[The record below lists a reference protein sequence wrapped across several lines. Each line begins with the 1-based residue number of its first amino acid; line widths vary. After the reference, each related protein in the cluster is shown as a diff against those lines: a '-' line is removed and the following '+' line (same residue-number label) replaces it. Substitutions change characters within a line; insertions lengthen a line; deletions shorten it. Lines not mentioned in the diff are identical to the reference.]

1 MTTNTRKT
9 KKPLSP
15 PERAAHVLGHR
26 IRVEALTI
34 LIERASSSK
43 LIAAEIGESVQLVAY
58 HLKIMREEE
67 AIELVKTVPR
77 GAVSER
83 FYRATMRPELTHEE
97 WVGLSMRHK
106 QELAVIGV
114 RNLFAESL
122 SSIETGRM
130 VTDEEAYYWWKAVPL
145 DALGR
150 EEIRKEQDAHTARI
164 LEIEAKA
171 NARLVESQGSH
182 RHVPTVVAVLGFDRG
197 RQTPVSDTYA
207 LNREDD
213 QPPREH

>member
-1 MTTNTRKT
+1 MTTNTKK

-67 AIELVKTVPR
+67 AIELVRTVPR
-77 GAVSER
+77 GAVNER

-97 WVGLSMRHK
+97 WMSLSLRHK

-122 SSIETGRM
+122 SSIETGKM
-130 VTDEEAYYWWKAVPL
+130 VTDEDVYYWWKAVPL
-145 DALGR
+145 DAQGR
-150 EEIRKEQDAHTARI
+150 EEIRQEQDAHTARI
-164 LEIEAKA
+164 LEIEAKV
-171 NARLVESQGSH
+171 NARLVESQGSL
-182 RHVPTVVAVLGFDRG
+182 RQVPTVVAVLGFDRG

-207 LNREDD
+207 FDRED
-213 QPPREH
+213 E